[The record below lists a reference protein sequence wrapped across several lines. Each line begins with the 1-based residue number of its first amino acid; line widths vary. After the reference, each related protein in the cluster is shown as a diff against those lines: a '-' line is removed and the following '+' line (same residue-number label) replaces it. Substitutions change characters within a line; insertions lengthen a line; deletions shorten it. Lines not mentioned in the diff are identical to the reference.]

1 MQKAFIQRREQI
13 VGDCVQLSTDVEA
26 YNDLNKG
33 EAPIQMIFDF
43 RDDIEERR
51 PERKDLAA

>member
-13 VGDCVQLSTDVEA
+13 VGDCVQLCTDVDA
-26 YNDLNKG
+26 YNSIHEDQP
-33 EAPIQMIFDF
+33 PIQMLFDF

-51 PERKDLAA
+51 FSPEEAA